1 MRSRLEAVENERSE
15 IIRKIYE
22 REQLLRNVRSTYK
35 QRVVPKKVI
44 PRAMNGTVVVGY
56 FSPPKLKDSRKQAKV
71 QNRVS
76 DTKPRN
82 RRDDIENSPRR
93 LSESIEWRD
102 GHQEQAV
109 MNYLIKMNPL
119 YHLLHSPLPSLKSH
133 EKELLIQNLT
143 LHLKEKLKELQKF
156 EKK

>member
-1 MRSRLEAVENERSE
+1 
-15 IIRKIYE
+15 
-22 REQLLRNVRSTYK
+22 
-35 QRVVPKKVI
+35 
-44 PRAMNGTVVVGY
+44 MNGTVVVGY
-56 FSPPKLKDSRKQAKV
+56 FSPPKLKESRRQAKV

-82 RRDDIENSPRR
+82 RRDDIENSPPRR
-93 LSESIEWRD
+93 LSESIEW
-102 GHQEQAV
+102 GNGQQEQAV

-143 LHLKEKLKELQKF
+143 LHLKEKLKEVQKL
-156 EKK
+156 EKR